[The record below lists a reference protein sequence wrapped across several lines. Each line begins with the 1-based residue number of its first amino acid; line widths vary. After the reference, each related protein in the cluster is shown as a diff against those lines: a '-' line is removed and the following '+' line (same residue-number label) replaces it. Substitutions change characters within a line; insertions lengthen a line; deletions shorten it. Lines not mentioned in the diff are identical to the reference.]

1 MRSRQSAVTTSL
13 PAIVMAAALQRTGHF
28 GIKSLLIIYLT
39 TAIGMSDHHSGQAY
53 GLFYGSFF
61 LASLLGGAVGDRSR
75 DYFNI
80 GSLGLLLMLAGQ
92 IGLSLGALPAIV
104 ISLII
109 TSLGFGLFHP
119 NMNAIIAQQCG
130 DDQRRRDAAYR
141 AVYIAINVGAMLGP
155 LVCGYIAVRMNPRY
169 GFIAGA
175 FFSFLSFLLF
185 RSARRSSV
193 SSRARAQEQATAD
206 ASGAAQPASS
216 GGGQWRKQWLLL
228 TMFALLGIVF
238 WGVFDQLGSSVTL
251 LTER

>member
-39 TAIGMSDHHSGQAY
+39 TAIGMSDHHSGQVY

-92 IGLSLGALPAIV
+92 IGLSLGGLPAIV
-104 ISLII
+104 ISLMVA
-109 TSLGFGLFHP
+109 SLGFGMFEP

-130 DDQRRRDAAYR
+130 DDQGRRDAAYR
-141 AVYIAINVGAMLGP
+141 AVYIAVNVGAMLGP
-155 LVCGYIAVRMNPRY
+155 LLCGYIALRMSPRY
-169 GFIAGA
+169 GFIAGGL
-175 FFSFLSFLLF
+175 FSLVSFLLF
-185 RSARRSSV
+185 RNATRSSA
-193 SSRARAQEQATAD
+193 SRRAREQQQAA
-206 ASGAAQPASS
+206 ANAAGGAEPASTAGPQAPS
-216 GGGQWRKQWLLL
+216 RRPVL
-228 TMFALLGIVF
+228 A
-238 WGVFDQLGSSVTL
+238 SVAGAGL
-251 LTER
+251 